1 MNGQEPQL
9 GITLFSLTAE
19 YKAGKYTFEE
29 LLAKTAEQD
38 VGPGVEFVGFQSIR
52 TFPQVTDEHA
62 SRLRGLFEQHGLVPT
77 CLDAN
82 VDIWRRRDRPMTD
95 TETAEYLRVQMHA
108 AKKLGFPMIRIQFGA
123 KPSALRLVVPIAEE
137 MDVKLGM
144 EIHAPHTVDHP
155 TVIALREFYEEIDS
169 PYLGFIPD
177 FGSSARAVPAGAVA
191 LQRRLGVPD
200 ETIDRILEVRAS
212 VSRGE
217 KDAFSARRDLMA
229 ELEGEGAS
237 GDALQFAWRSLTL
250 WGLQPPEMWAEIM
263 PRVLHIHAKFFGIDE
278 NGEEPSIDYPTIMRV
293 IREANYTGTIS
304 SEWEGASWTSDPDG
318 FMMVKAHHEMMKRL
332 LAAA

>member
-1 MNGQEPQL
+1 MSAAQPQL

-29 LLAKTAEQD
+29 LLARTASEG
-38 VGPGVEFVGFQSIR
+38 VGPGVEFVGFQMIR
-52 TFPQVTDEHA
+52 TYPEVTDDYA
-62 SRLRGLFEQHGLVPT
+62 TRLRRLFDEHGLVPT

-82 VDIWRRRDRPMTD
+82 VDIGRRRDRHMTD
-95 TETAEYLRVQMHA
+95 EETAEYLRVQMVT

-123 KPSALRLVVPIAEE
+123 KPGAIRLVAPIAEE
-137 MDVKLGM
+137 MDVRLGM

-155 TVIALREFYEEIDS
+155 TVVALRELYEEIDS

-177 FGSSARAVPAGAVA
+177 FGSSARAVPAGAIA
-191 LQRRLGVPD
+191 LQRRLGVPE
-200 ETIDRILEVRAS
+200 ETIQKILDVRAE

-217 KDAFSARRDLMA
+217 REAFAARRELM
-229 ELEGEGAS
+229 ESLQSEGAS

-250 WGLQPPEMWAEIM
+250 WGLQPPELWAEIM
-263 PRVLHIHAKFFGIDE
+263 PRVLHIHGKFFGIDE
-278 NGEEPSIDYPTIMRV
+278 NGDEPSIDYATIMRV
-293 IREANYTGTIS
+293 IHEASYTGTIA
-304 SEWEGASWTSDPDG
+304 SEWEGANWTPHPDG
-318 FMMVKAHHEMMKRL
+318 FAMVRAHHAMMKRY

>member
-1 MNGQEPQL
+1 MTTATPQL

-29 LLAKTAEQD
+29 LLEKTASEG

-52 TFPQVTDEHA
+52 TFPYVTDDYA
-62 SRLRGLFEQHGLVPT
+62 KRLRGLFDDLGLIPT

-82 VDIWRRRDRPMTD
+82 VDIGRRRDRHMTD
-95 TETAEYLRVQMHA
+95 EETAEYLRVQMVA
-108 AKKLGFPMIRIQFGA
+108 AQQLGFPMIRIQFGA
-123 KPSALRLVVPIAEE
+123 KSGAIRLMAPIAEQ
-137 MDVKLGM
+137 MNIKLGM

-155 TVIALREFYEEIDS
+155 TVLALRELYEEIDS

-191 LQRRLGVPD
+191 LQRRLGVPE
-200 ETIDRILEVRAS
+200 ETITKILETRAQ
-212 VSRGE
+212 VGRGE
-217 KDAFSARRDLMA
+217 REAFAARRELMA
-229 ELEGEGAS
+229 ELEAEGAS
-237 GDALQFAWRSLTL
+237 GDALQLAWRSLTL
-250 WGLQPPEMWAEIM
+250 WGLQPPEKWAEIM

-278 NGEEPSIDYPTIMRV
+278 NGEEPSIDYATIMRV

-304 SEWEGASWTSDPDG
+304 SEWEGANWTPEPDG
-318 FMMVKAHHEMMKRL
+318 FAMVKAHHAMMNRY